1 MLLLL
6 LLLLDDRR
14 LSCYNVCFGFVMS
27 SGEYINFYTDFV
39 MTCDEHSLPST

>member
-1 MLLLL
+1 MLLL

-27 SGEYINFYTDFV
+27 SGEYINFYADFV
-39 MTCDEHSLPST
+39 MTRGEHSLPFT